1 MTGFAPSARWTWQAV
16 EGKALSG
23 EVVETRIASTDCGV
37 IPAASHAHCPAT
49 TAKSDDAWP
58 CSTQYLVRI
67 PVERSGYLLVVYNP
81 GGHVR
86 TGSDNATAL
95 HGVPIHSPL
104 ETVWDDMSGDLTR
117 CGEIIG
123 PGPRRVNLHKPN
135 SLLFAS

>member
-37 IPAASHAHCPAT
+37 IPAASHARCPAT

-67 PVERSGYLLVVYNP
+67 PVKATIWSGSRPSGAATYWLSTTREGTYEPVPTMRL
-81 GGHVR
+81 R
-86 TGSDNATAL
+86 FTGFLFTRLWRPSGMTCQATSRGAARL
-95 HGVPIHSPL
+95 
-104 ETVWDDMSGDLTR
+104 
-117 CGEIIG
+117 
-123 PGPRRVNLHKPN
+123 
-135 SLLFAS
+135 